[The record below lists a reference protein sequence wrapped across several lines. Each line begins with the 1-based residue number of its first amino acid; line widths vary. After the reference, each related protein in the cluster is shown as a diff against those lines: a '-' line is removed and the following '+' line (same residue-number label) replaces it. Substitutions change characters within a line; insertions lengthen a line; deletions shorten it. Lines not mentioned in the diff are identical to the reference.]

1 MILVDTSVWIAH
13 LNVGEP
19 LLTELLEQGEIVMHP
34 SVLGELACGNLR
46 NRRQLLGFMQDLP
59 EAITASDDEVLRFIN
74 DKQLMGKGIG
84 YVDAQLLASMALS
97 SLQCLWTRD
106 RRLAEAARSLGY
118 LAQPEDTRSM
128 LHESAAPPYR
138 AGTL

>member
-13 LNVGEP
+13 LNAGDP
-19 LLTELLEQGEIVMHP
+19 LLADLLEQGEVLMHP

-59 EAITASDDEVLRFIN
+59 QAVAASDDEVLRFIDN
-74 DKQLMGKGIG
+74 HQLMGKGIG
-84 YVDAQLLASMALS
+84 YVDAQLLASVALS
-97 SLQCLWTRD
+97 GLQCLWTRD

-118 LAQPEDTRSM
+118 LSQPQDARGV
-128 LHESAAPPYR
+128 LHEPEPPRYL
-138 AGTL
+138 TTP